1 MIVSYDGNRSIVQAT
16 VPKLSKLSFQKK
28 SVIIRNAIMSIV
40 ITLNVVAPYC
50 SSDLV
55 VQYFWG

>member
-1 MIVSYDGNRSIVQAT
+1 MIVNYDGNRSIVQAT
-16 VPKLSKLSFQKK
+16 VPKLSFRKK

-50 SSDLV
+50 LSDLV
-55 VQYFWG
+55 VQHFLG

>member
-1 MIVSYDGNRSIVQAT
+1 MIVSYDGNISIVQAT
-16 VPKLSKLSFQKK
+16 VPKLSFQKM

-55 VQYFWG
+55 VQHFWG